1 MPKSLYKVLPNG
13 ELAGATVKGA
23 STPMKIC
30 IQADLDTTGTLP
42 HMNKNN
48 SERAACRTHPRART
62 SFLLLLNR
70 TSFLFVFD
78 SEWDMS
84 TVSTGAEIPCCIPV

>member
-48 SERAACRTHPRART
+48 SERAACLTHPRAP
-62 SFLLLLNR
+62 NR

-78 SEWDMS
+78 TEWVM
-84 TVSTGAEIPCCIPV
+84 EHL